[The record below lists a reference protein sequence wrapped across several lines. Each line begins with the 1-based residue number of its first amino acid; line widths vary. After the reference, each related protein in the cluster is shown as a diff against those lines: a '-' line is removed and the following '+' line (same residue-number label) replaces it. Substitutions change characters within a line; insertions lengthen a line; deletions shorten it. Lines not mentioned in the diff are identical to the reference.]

1 MVASTG
7 VMASPS
13 QGVAHFEKARWP
25 EWTTRTGERVEG
37 DAVTAI
43 DDLGRPDVDVALIG
57 IEDARGRAR
66 ADLQW
71 EDMPLAHGSF
81 EVGDK
86 TGSTEARFHGSGHWE
101 AASANQASLPVSD
114 AGVVP
119 EDILRLDSD
128 ERLSRHG
135 RTTLFTGDFWNVRH
149 ICTTSDSNGRVSV
162 VSVCRPAGRRLVY
175 SRFLDASQEAARTV
189 REVFL
194 QVRSRVSRTGRF
206 LARASGAG
214 PSRLEPRHSGQRPS

>member
-13 QGVAHFEKARWP
+13 QGVAYFEKARWP

-37 DAVTAI
+37 DAVAAI

-66 ADLQW
+66 AYLQW
-71 EDMPLAHGSF
+71 EDMPSAHGSF
-81 EVGDK
+81 EAGDK
-86 TGSTEARFHGSGHWE
+86 TGPIEGRFHGSDHWE
-101 AASANQASLPVSD
+101 AASANQASLPASD
-114 AGVVP
+114 ARVVP

-135 RTTLFTGDFWNVRH
+135 RTTLFTGDFWNARH
-149 ICTTSDSNGRVSV
+149 TCTTPDSNGRVSV
-162 VSVCRPAGRRLVY
+162 V
-175 SRFLDASQEAARTV
+175 
-189 REVFL
+189 
-194 QVRSRVSRTGRF
+194 
-206 LARASGAG
+206 ARAGPRGLALFIPVSLTPARRPHARSGKYSCKCAAGFPGPVAFPG
-214 PSRLEPRHSGQRPS
+214 PSKRGRPSPA